1 MPVFRE
7 QGYLPSLRTLK
18 DFNAPAPSSMLAV
31 VDFTEI
37 QDVTLNDLV
46 VNRAMIFNDTPVAMF
61 FPVLEPALLARLSLL
76 AVVDHH
82 KSLETS
88 VSVV

>member
-1 MPVFRE
+1 
-7 QGYLPSLRTLK
+7 
-18 DFNAPAPSSMLAV
+18 MLAV

-61 FPVLEPALLARLSLL
+61 FAVLEAAFC
-76 AVVDHH
+76 A
-82 KSLETS
+82 
-88 VSVV
+88 